1 MWNAPRNPLVRHE
14 LDGHYNRSPSRMSRV
29 SGMYSSIGEY
39 AVRLLVRSRRVV
51 ADRELLHVR
60 RAPDIGEMVIEG
72 ERPDVA
78 DEAQSGG
85 TASTPVSSTAQPKRQ
100 KAKSKRRKATRA
112 RDWEDWASD
121 PPRTRSH
128 SGAAAVVTRFDKAS
142 GGAIVDKRRK
152 R

>member
-1 MWNAPRNPLVRHE
+1 MGRHE

-85 TASTPVSSTAQPKRQ
+85 TASAGQLDGATEASEGEEQ
-100 KAKSKRRKATRA
+100 KAKGDTRA
-112 RDWEDWASD
+112 
-121 PPRTRSH
+121 
-128 SGAAAVVTRFDKAS
+128 
-142 GGAIVDKRRK
+142 
-152 R
+152 